1 MGAADT
7 ALAPQEASAPG
18 EPDGRRDVTSTR
30 SATGVGLRS
39 ERGPILGAVMLA
51 TGLIAVDSTII
62 ATAVPSIVADI
73 GGFAQFPWL
82 FSIYLLAQAVSV
94 PVYGKLADLFGR
106 KPVILFGIGLFLLG
120 SILCGAAWG
129 MGTLI
134 ASRAVQGLGAGAIAP
149 VAITIVGDI
158 YSTAERAKAQGYI
171 ASVWG
176 IAAVVGPTLGGVL
189 SEYASWRWI
198 FFVNIP
204 LCLLAAAMLARNL
217 HEQVERSRP
226 RIDYRGS
233 ALLTAGLALVILAVL
248 EGGEA
253 WAWDSPASIA
263 IFAVGAVLLVLFGL
277 LERGVPEPVVPL
289 WVFRR
294 RLLVASSLVA
304 AGVGAVV
311 LGLTSYVPTY
321 VQEALGHGPLVAG
334 FALATLSM
342 GWPIAASQ
350 AGRIYLRIGFRACA
364 LIGTSIIVVGTAL
377 LLLLGGHSSVWQVAA
392 TCLVIGFGMGLTVS
406 PTLIAAQSSV
416 GWRERGVVTANNLF
430 FRSVGSSLGIAGF
443 GALANA
449 VIRPGRVD
457 PGELTSAVHRIFV
470 AVVVISVLMVVA
482 ALTLPKTR
490 PDAT

>member
-1 MGAADT
+1 MTG
-7 ALAPQEASAPG
+7 EATTSGPTT
-18 EPDGRRDVTSTR
+18 GRPR
-30 SATGVGLRS
+30 SGGVGLRS

-106 KPVILFGIGLFLLG
+106 KPVILFGIGLFLAG
-120 SILCGAAWG
+120 SVLCGAAWS

-134 ASRAVQGLGAGAIAP
+134 GSRALQGLGAGAIAP

-176 IAAVVGPTLGGVL
+176 IAAVVGPTLGGLL

-204 LCLLAAAMLARNL
+204 LCLLAAAMLSRNF
-217 HEQVERSRP
+217 HEQVERSKP
-226 RIDYRGS
+226 RIDYRG
-233 ALLTAGLALVILAVL
+233 ATLLTAGLALVILAVL
-248 EGGEA
+248 EGGQA
-253 WAWDSPASIA
+253 WAWDSPESV
-263 IFAVGAVLLVLFGL
+263 AVFLAGAVLLAAFWVV
-277 LERGVPEPVVPL
+277 ERRAPEPVLPL

-294 RLLVASSLVA
+294 RLLVASSLIA
-304 AGVGAVV
+304 AGVGAIV

-321 VQEALGHGPLVAG
+321 VQEVLGHGPLVAG

-350 AGRIYLRIGFRACA
+350 AGKIYLHIGFRNCA
-364 LIGTSIIVVGTAL
+364 LIGTSIIVAGSAL
-377 LLLLGGHSSVWQVAA
+377 LLLGEHTSVWQVAA
-392 TCLVIGFGMGLTVS
+392 TCLVIGAGMGLTVS
-406 PTLIAAQSSV
+406 PTLISAQSSV

-430 FRSVGSSLGIAGF
+430 LRSVGSSLGIAGF

-449 VIRPGRVD
+449 VVGRACGRVD
-457 PGELTSAVHRIFV
+457 PAALTSAVQHIFL
-470 AVVVISVLMVVA
+470 AVVVIAVLMLGT
-482 ALTLPKTR
+482 ALALPR
-490 PDAT
+490 QPLPEPG

>member
-1 MGAADT
+1 MTG
-7 ALAPQEASAPG
+7 EATTSGPTT
-18 EPDGRRDVTSTR
+18 GRPR
-30 SATGVGLRS
+30 SGGVGLRS

-106 KPVILFGIGLFLLG
+106 KPVILFGIGLFLAG
-120 SILCGAAWG
+120 SVLCGAAWS

-134 ASRAVQGLGAGAIAP
+134 GSRALQGLGAGAIAP

-176 IAAVVGPTLGGVL
+176 IAAVVGPTLGGLL

-204 LCLLAAAMLARNL
+204 LCLLAAAMLSRNF
-217 HEQVERSRP
+217 HEQIERSKP
-226 RIDYRGS
+226 RIDYRG
-233 ALLTAGLALVILAVL
+233 ATLLTAGLALVILAVL
-248 EGGEA
+248 EGGQA
-253 WAWDSPASIA
+253 WAWDSPESIA
-263 IFAVGAVLLVLFGL
+263 VFLAGAVLLAAFWVV
-277 LERGVPEPVVPL
+277 ERRAPEPVLPL

-294 RLLVASSLVA
+294 RLLVASSLIA
-304 AGVGAVV
+304 AGVGAIV

-321 VQEALGHGPLVAG
+321 VQEVLGHGPLVAG

-350 AGRIYLRIGFRACA
+350 AGKIYLHIGFRNCA
-364 LIGTSIIVVGTAL
+364 LIGTSIIVAGTAL
-377 LLLLGGHSSVWQVAA
+377 LLLLGEHTSVWQVAA
-392 TCLVIGFGMGLTVS
+392 TCLVIGAGMGLTVS
-406 PTLIAAQSSV
+406 PTLISAQSSV

-430 FRSVGSSLGIAGF
+430 LRSVGSSLGIAGF

-449 VIRPGRVD
+449 VVGRAGGRVD
-457 PGELTSAVHRIFV
+457 PAALTSAVQHIFL
-470 AVVVISVLMVVA
+470 AVVVIAVLMLGT
-482 ALTLPKTR
+482 ALALPR
-490 PDAT
+490 QPLPEPG

>member
-1 MGAADT
+1 VTGEATSRPAA
-7 ALAPQEASAPG
+7 
-18 EPDGRRDVTSTR
+18 GRPR
-30 SATGVGLRS
+30 SGGVGLRS

-62 ATAVPSIVADI
+62 ATAVPSIVRDI

-106 KPVILFGIGLFLLG
+106 KPVILFGIALFLVG
-120 SILCGAAWG
+120 SVLCGAAWS
-129 MGTLI
+129 MGALI
-134 ASRAVQGLGAGAIAP
+134 GSRAVQGLGAGAVAP
-149 VAITIVGDI
+149 VAITIAGDI
-158 YSTAERAKAQGYI
+158 YSTEERAKAQGYI

-176 IAAVVGPTLGGVL
+176 IAAIVGPTLGGLL

-217 HEQVERSRP
+217 HEQVERSKP
-226 RIDYRGS
+226 RIDYRG
-233 ALLTAGLALVILAVL
+233 ATLLTAGLALVILAVL
-248 EGGEA
+248 EGGQA
-253 WAWDSPASIA
+253 WAWQSPASIA
-263 IFAVGAVLLVLFGL
+263 VFAVGVLLLAGFWVV
-277 LERGVPEPVVPL
+277 EVRAPEPVLPL

-294 RLLVASSLVA
+294 RLLVASSLIA
-304 AGVGAVV
+304 AGVGAIL

-321 VQEALGHGPLVAG
+321 VQGVLGRGPVVAG

-342 GWPIAASQ
+342 GWPLAASQ
-350 AGRIYLRIGFRACA
+350 AGKVYMRIGFRNCA
-364 LIGTSIIVVGTAL
+364 LIGTTVIVLTTAL
-377 LLLLGGHSSVWQVAA
+377 LLLFDEHTSVWQVAA
-392 TCLVIGFGMGLTVS
+392 TCLVIGVGMGLTAS

-430 FRSVGSSLGIAGF
+430 LRSVGSALGIAGF

-449 VIRPGRVD
+449 VVGRAGGVD
-457 PGELTSAVHRIFV
+457 PAALTSAVQHIFV
-470 AVVVISVLMVVA
+470 AVVVIAVLMLVT
-482 ALTLPKTR
+482 ALALPR
-490 PDAT
+490 QAPSEPG